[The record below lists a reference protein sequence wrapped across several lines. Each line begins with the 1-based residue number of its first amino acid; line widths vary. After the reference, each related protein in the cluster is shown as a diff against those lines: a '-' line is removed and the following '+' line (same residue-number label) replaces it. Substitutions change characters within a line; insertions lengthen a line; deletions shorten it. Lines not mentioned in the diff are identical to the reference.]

1 MLRFELNGEPREIPE
16 PLSVEELLERFDLA
30 RRRVAVAINADVVR
44 RSDYARVRI
53 QSGDRIEVIQ
63 AVGGGR

>member
-1 MLRFELNGEPREIPE
+1 MRFELNGEPREIPE